1 MTNNNKPFIKKAAAL
16 GYEMG
21 IDNAPKLLAKGKAE
35 VAQKIIEI
43 AQANNIPIKQDR
55 DLVELLS
62 QLELNQEIPTELYKA
77 VAEIFSFIYDISKK
91 S

>member
-1 MTNNNKPFIKKAAAL
+1 MTNNKPFVKKAAAL

-21 IDNAPKLLAKGKAE
+21 KDNAPKLLAKGNAE
-35 VAQKIIEI
+35 VANKIIQVAIE
-43 AQANNIPIKQDR
+43 NNIPIKQDK

-77 VAEIFSFIYDISKK
+77 VAEIFSFIYNITKK
-91 S
+91 